1 MSGIIKDKPVHI
13 SYRTYLSNRKLKSK
27 KTNKISRLDKQQID
41 RGERVI
47 RRIVDLI
54 KIEEVEE
61 IYGEVLL
68 ALFGTKDLMKLQSK
82 LGILLPLEESKVKQN
97 LRRLGLSE
105 EQIKQYYLKNLWVL
119 KKYLQSLNK

>member
-1 MSGIIKDKPVHI
+1 MI
-13 SYRTYLSNRKLKSK
+13 SNKL
-27 KTNKISRLDKQQID
+27 IE
-41 RGERVI
+41 ERVI

>member
-41 RGERVI
+41 SGERVI

-82 LGILLPLEESKVKQN
+82 LGILLISAVSLASSTDSLFSSTLTTFLQM
-97 LRRLGLSE
+97 SE
-105 EQIKQYYLKNLWVL
+105 IQIPNDVIPA
-119 KKYLQSLNK
+119 